1 MTNLPNP
8 TPRSIALRD
17 LSPYGQQTAAW
28 LKLLARAVLMSRLYR
43 SVNPAVV
50 AARDNIVTKLIDL
63 VNQHGSMDLRV
74 TMTEILLVD
83 EVVVRPGKD
92 EDVSS
97 AASEQH
103 LPFHFYR
110 DGIRRI
116 VILPQL
122 PRYQGETLVDALRA
136 TGGITPDTMDDLV
149 TLLWQGN
156 LSHIQIETVPIEQT
170 IYLSARREAPTGE
183 GRRGLSFAIT
193 PSGTEIHAELGQSSG
208 AQGLH
213 RDTFDD
219 WSLADG
225 WADVPAAY
233 AGLESGLDASRASL
247 LEEWEKDRE
256 RPWSEVVPALVDE
269 VLAQD
274 SSDGARA
281 ALVHALVTWVATALR
296 RCAWEESQQAVRT
309 IRQVDPE
316 GVWSEGPM
324 KDALTSVDADHL
336 ARHLDEDEPADH
348 ARFSSLMV
356 ALGHPALDLACTV
369 MCMASKVRVRAA
381 ATTAVC
387 YLCSEHPEWLTPWLT
402 DSRWQMVRN
411 VVFALGQIG
420 GDEIAPL
427 LRLASEH
434 DEVRVRR
441 AVVQSLGALP
451 LELRAPILIKQLN
464 TRDPQLLAQAL
475 GMLTRVRDPRVAR
488 SILAHIQKPDFVS
501 RSEENKRALFGALAE
516 VADDESV
523 PAIERLLHEGGWF
536 ARRTVERIAAARTL
550 RRIGTNRALTALEV
564 GLRSKSEAVRAV
576 CLEAMNLR
584 MAP

>member
-1 MTNLPNP
+1 MTNLPNAN
-8 TPRSIALRD
+8 PRSIALRD
-17 LSPYGQQTAAW
+17 LSPYGQQTAGW
-28 LKLLARAVLMSRLYR
+28 LRLLSRAVLMSRLYR
-43 SVNPAVV
+43 SANPAVL
-50 AARDNIVTKLIDL
+50 AARENIVTKLIDL
-63 VNQHGSMDLRV
+63 VTQHGTMDLRI
-74 TMTEILLVD
+74 TMTEIMLVD
-83 EVVVRPGKD
+83 EPVVRPGPD
-92 EDVSS
+92 ADVNA
-97 AASEQH
+97 AASEQQ

-116 VILPQL
+116 VILPGL
-122 PRYQGETLVDALRA
+122 PQHQGEVLVDALRA
-136 TGGITPDTMDDLV
+136 TGGIMDTQDDLV

-170 IYLSARREAPTGE
+170 IYLSARRDGPSGD
-183 GRRGLSFAIT
+183 GRRGLSFALT
-193 PSGTEIHAELGQSSG
+193 PSGTEIHSDLGQG
-208 AQGLH
+208 QGPQGLH

-233 AGLESGLDASRASL
+233 AGLEAAVPESRQAL
-247 LEEWEKDRE
+247 LEEWESECAK
-256 RPWSEVVPALVDE
+256 PWSETVPRLVDE
-269 VLAQD
+269 VIGLD

-281 ALVHALVTWVATALR
+281 AMAHALVTWVASALR
-296 RCAWEESQQAVRT
+296 RCAWEETQQAVRT
-309 IRQVDPE
+309 LRQADPDGLWTE
-316 GVWSEGPM
+316 GLM
-324 KDALTSVDADHL
+324 KDALSGVNTDEL
-336 ARHLDEDEPADH
+336 AQHLDEDEPADH

-356 ALGHPALDLACTV
+356 ALGRPALDIACSI
-369 MCMASKVRVRAA
+369 MCAASKVRVRAA

-441 AVVQSLGALP
+441 AVIQSLGALP
-451 LELRAPILIKQLN
+451 LEVRAPILIKQLN
-464 TRDPQLLAQAL
+464 TRDPQLLASAL

-488 SILAHIQKPDFVS
+488 AILAHIQKPDFAS

-516 VADDESV
+516 VADDESI

-536 ARRTVERIAAARTL
+536 ARRTVERTAAARTL
-550 RRIGTNRALTALEV
+550 RRIGTEKALAALEL
-564 GLRSKSEAVRAV
+564 GLRSKSEAVRSC

-584 MAP
+584 MSQ

>member
-8 TPRSIALRD
+8 TPRAISMRD

-28 LKLLARAVLMSRLYR
+28 LRLLARAVLMSRLY
-43 SVNPAVV
+43 SSANPALN
-50 AARDNIVTKLIDL
+50 AARENIVTKLIDL
-63 VNQHGSMDLRV
+63 VNQHGAMDLRI
-74 TMTEILLVD
+74 TMTEIMLVD
-83 EVVVRPGKD
+83 EPVVRPGPNAD
-92 EDVSS
+92 LNS
-97 AASEQH
+97 AASEQQ

-116 VILPQL
+116 VILPEL

-136 TGGITPDTMDDLV
+136 TGSVLNAEDDLV

-170 IYLSARREAPTGE
+170 IYLSARRDGPSGD

-193 PSGTEIHAELGQSSG
+193 PSGNEIHAELGQNAG

-225 WADVPAAY
+225 WADVPAAF
-233 AGLESGLDASRASL
+233 AGLEAAAGASRAAL
-247 LEEWEKDRE
+247 LEEWKRDAA
-256 RPWSEVVPALVDE
+256 RPWTEVVPALVEE
-269 VLAQD
+269 VLTLD
-274 SSDGARA
+274 SSDGARSA
-281 ALVHALVTWVATALR
+281 MAHALVTWVATAVR
-296 RCAWEESQQAVRT
+296 RGAWEETQLAVRT
-309 IRQVDPE
+309 IRRVDPD
-316 GVWSEGPM
+316 GLWSQGPM
-324 KDALTSVDADHL
+324 KDALSTVDADEL
-336 ARHLDEDEPADH
+336 ARHLDEDEPAQH

-356 ALGHPALDLACTV
+356 ALGRPALDIACSV
-369 MCMASKVRVRAA
+369 MCAASKVRVRAA

-434 DEVRVRR
+434 NEVRVRR

-451 LELRAPILIKQLN
+451 LELRAPILLKQLN
-464 TRDPQLLAQAL
+464 TRDAQLLASAL
-475 GMLTRVRDPRVAR
+475 GMLTRVRDARVAR
-488 SILAHIQKPDFVS
+488 AILAHIQKPDFAS

-516 VADDESV
+516 VADDDAV
-523 PAIERLLHEGGWF
+523 PSIERLLHEGGWF
-536 ARRTVERIAAARTL
+536 ARRTVERSAAARTL
-550 RRIGTNRALTALEV
+550 RRIGTERALTALEV

-584 MAP
+584 QAS

>member
-1 MTNLPNP
+1 MTNLPNS

-17 LSPYGQQTAAW
+17 LSPYGQQTAGW
-28 LKLLARAVLMSRLYR
+28 LRLLARAVLMSRLYR
-43 SVNPAVV
+43 GSNPAVL
-50 AARDNIVTKLIDL
+50 AARENIVTKLIDL
-63 VNQHGSMDLRV
+63 VNQHGTMDLRI
-74 TMTEILLVD
+74 TMTEIMLVD
-83 EVVVRPGKD
+83 EPVVRPGPD
-92 EDVSS
+92 PEINAS
-97 AASEQH
+97 ASEQQ

-116 VILPQL
+116 VILPGL
-122 PRYQGETLVDALRA
+122 PKHQGEVLIDALRA
-136 TGGITPDTMDDLV
+136 TGGILDSHDDLV

-170 IYLSARREAPTGE
+170 IYLSARREGPTGD
-183 GRRGLSFAIT
+183 GRRGLSFAVS
-193 PSGTEIHAELGQSSG
+193 PSGTEIHSDLGQGLG

-233 AGLESGLDASRASL
+233 AGLESQAATSRQAL
-247 LEEWEKDRE
+247 VDEWKAESAT
-256 RPWSEVVPALVDE
+256 PWSEVVPALVED
-269 VLAQD
+269 VLSLD
-274 SSDGARA
+274 STDTSRVAMA
-281 ALVHALVTWVATALR
+281 HALVTWVAAALR
-296 RCAWEESQQAVRT
+296 RCSWEETQLAVRT
-309 IRQVDPE
+309 VRRVDPD
-316 GVWSEGPM
+316 GIWTDALM
-324 KDALTSVDADHL
+324 KDALSGVDTDEL

-356 ALGHPALDLACTV
+356 ALGRPALDIACSI
-369 MCMASKVRVRAA
+369 MCAASKVRVRAA

-434 DEVRVRR
+434 HEVRVRR
-441 AVVQSLGALP
+441 AVIQSLGALP
-451 LELRAPILIKQLN
+451 LEVRAPILIKQLN
-464 TRDPQLLAQAL
+464 TRDPQLLAAAL
-475 GMLTRVRDPRVAR
+475 AMLTRVRDPRVAR
-488 SILAHIQKPDFVS
+488 AILAHIEKPDFVS

-516 VADDESV
+516 VADNESV
-523 PAIERLLHEGGWF
+523 PALERMLNEGGWF
-536 ARRTVERIAAARTL
+536 ARRTVERVAAARTL
-550 RRIGTNRALTALEV
+550 RRIGTERALAALEM
-564 GLRSKSEAVRAV
+564 GLRSKSEAVRAAS
-576 CLEAMNLR
+576 LDAMNVR
-584 MAP
+584 MTL